1 MVERVLWTS
10 GWDSTFLIG
19 KLLCESAEDIH
30 PIYIA
35 DPGRKS
41 QKIELS
47 TMAAMR
53 ARFVERFPDAE
64 RRLRPLDI
72 IPLEQITVSP
82 KIIEAQDRL
91 RERYHFGSQQ
101 AWFAQYLEDADLR
114 DVHMGLVAGGP
125 NGAHLLETAVDG
137 RIPEDQMSSELGL
150 LFGRTR
156 MPILS
161 LTKTEL
167 GARAR
172 EMGFYDILEMSW
184 FCHTPDNGQPCGL
197 CHPCVVAIRDGMGWR
212 IPLRNRYKSRI
223 PKSVSRA
230 IRKSRGKLSAL
241 RRKLRGSS
249 P

>member
-1 MVERVLWTS
+1 
-10 GWDSTFLIG
+10 
-19 KLLCESAEDIH
+19 
-30 PIYIA
+30 
-35 DPGRKS
+35 
-41 QKIELS
+41 
-47 TMAAMR
+47 
-53 ARFVERFPDAE
+53 
-64 RRLRPLDI
+64 
-72 IPLEQITVSP
+72 
-82 KIIEAQDRL
+82 
-91 RERYHFGSQQ
+91 
-101 AWFAQYLEDADLR
+101 
-114 DVHMGLVAGGP
+114 MGLVAGGP

-172 EMGFYDILEMSW
+172 EMGFYDILEMSC
-184 FCHTPDNGQPCGL
+184 FCHTPDNG
-197 CHPCVVAIRDGMGWR
+197 H
-212 IPLRNRYKSRI
+212 RYKSRI